1 MQNSHE
7 IHYLPVH
14 AVKPYARSARIHSP
28 KQRRKLSALLRKF
41 GQVAPIIVDDDHVIV
56 DGHAIYAGLVELGF
70 DEIAAV
76 VVRNRDPA
84 EIRALR
90 LALNRLPRDTRWD
103 RGVLRDELQ
112 DLLDLGFEMELTGF
126 DAVEIDL
133 ALAVEESGT
142 DTIAHDAAED
152 IGVLPAPVVRC
163 GDIYRLGRHLIA
175 CGDARDGALLRR
187 LAGGRAVHVVF
198 AAPPRIVPIGAFV
211 SGVGKLRQP
220 KPTMASAE
228 MTQDF
233 TSFLTDSMEALVPV
247 LNNGAILCFSA
258 WIGAT
263 CASSWTPRD
272 VIGLLSKTCASGR
285 NQAPAR
291 ARFTTLSMSW
301 FSCSSIAMPRAP
313 TSQSLEVA
321 LAHARIFGPTAR
333 SMPSKGMEPCRRG
346 CTRP

>member
-1 MQNSHE
+1 MQNSHA

-126 DAVEIDL
+126 DAV
-133 ALAVEESGT
+133 
-142 DTIAHDAAED
+142 
-152 IGVLPAPVVRC
+152 
-163 GDIYRLGRHLIA
+163 
-175 CGDARDGALLRR
+175 
-187 LAGGRAVHVVF
+187 
-198 AAPPRIVPIGAFV
+198 
-211 SGVGKLRQP
+211 
-220 KPTMASAE
+220 
-228 MTQDF
+228 
-233 TSFLTDSMEALVPV
+233 
-247 LNNGAILCFSA
+247 
-258 WIGAT
+258 
-263 CASSWTPRD
+263 
-272 VIGLLSKTCASGR
+272 
-285 NQAPAR
+285 
-291 ARFTTLSMSW
+291 
-301 FSCSSIAMPRAP
+301 
-313 TSQSLEVA
+313 
-321 LAHARIFGPTAR
+321 
-333 SMPSKGMEPCRRG
+333 
-346 CTRP
+346 